1 MKYFILFYETVEAF
15 VEKRAPFRATHLQHA
30 QKAVEAGHLLLGG
43 ALEEPAD
50 KAVLLFRGRDKQVAI
65 DFAKNDPYV
74 EQGLITKW
82 EVRPWKVM
90 LGTKMEN

>member
-1 MKYFILFYETVEAF
+1 MYFLLFYETVDAF
-15 VEKRAPFRATHLQHA
+15 VEKRAPFRTTHLAHA
-30 QKAVEAGHLLLGG
+30 QAAVAAGHLLLGG

-50 KAVLLFRGRDKQVAI
+50 KAVLLFQGTDSSVAA

-74 EQGLITKW
+74 RQGLIKKW

-90 LGTKMEN
+90 VGTKMEN